1 MAKEKARYFTF
12 LLYPE
17 SVPVDWIEKLELLSV
32 PMAIS
37 PLHDLDEKE
46 KDKLSEEEL
55 ELVKK
60 GVKVYKKPHYHVIY
74 IAKNP
79 VTTDSVRVK
88 IKRALGDKV
97 ISTVKFIN
105 TSVLNTYL
113 YLTHES
119 KDAIDKNKHV
129 YSKKDINLL
138 SNFDIDRYNT
148 LDIEEKDEIFES
160 VCEVIEKYQIANI
173 IELGKFVR
181 RYGSFYG
188 LPNMKVI
195 NKVIAP
201 KTGLIRIYFDG
212 AYQVRKNGIQ
222 EIELDVDLETGEI
235 KGIENGDI

>member
-235 KGIENGDI
+235 KGI